1 MRTFSFLTTGSWKQ
15 FINWADIRIWS
26 LMTSTT
32 SRCVLLAIWSI
43 GKIWKFSVKAWIPW
57 FRKKEVIPIC
67 PCLARCLAP
76 AQTHSFLQGAATL
89 CQSPPH
95 PVVLSVVARPYI
107 LVTCPAP
114 HRDWS
119 HAFGTTAVNIWI
131 AGAASSS
138 ELPLRSSPP
147 SQYSTPP
154 FLSSLCICPPP
165 FPEPSSSLSI
175 VMKMSG
181 RQTRSSPAQYELLT
195 DPLENAS
202 RSLFSF
208 SLVEVK
214 SITSCESL

>member
-1 MRTFSFLTTGSWKQ
+1 MLGQVSGSRTNPQLPAGS
-15 FINWADIRIWS
+15 S
-26 LMTSTT
+26 YTLPESTT
-32 SRCVLLAIWSI
+32 SCCFVCGS
-43 GKIWKFSVKAWIPW
+43 KALHLI
-57 FRKKEVIPIC
+57 
-67 PCLARCLAP
+67 
-76 AQTHSFLQGAATL
+76 
-89 CQSPPH
+89 
-95 PVVLSVVARPYI
+95 
-107 LVTCPAP
+107 TCPAP

-119 HAFGTTAVNIWI
+119 HTFGTTAVNIWI

-154 FLSSLCICPPP
+154 FLSSLCICLPP

-181 RQTRSSPAQYELLT
+181 WQTRSSPAQYELLT

-208 SLVEVK
+208 S
-214 SITSCESL
+214 